1 MVLDDY
7 QGVCMNNITDI
18 QAAAIAMITFV
29 VIYSLLAWRED
40 RMNKK
45 TDEAWRAG
53 YEQGMKVVNRN
64 VR

>member
-1 MVLDDY
+1 M
-7 QGVCMNNITDI
+7 GNKMNNITDI
-18 QAAAIAMITFV
+18 QVAAIAMISFV
-29 VIYSLLAWRED
+29 VIYSFLAWRED

-53 YEQGMKVVNRN
+53 YEQGMRVVQKN

>member
-1 MVLDDY
+1 MEHL
-7 QGVCMNNITDI
+7 TDI
-18 QAAAIAMITFV
+18 QVAAIAMITFV
-29 VIYSLLAWRED
+29 AIYSFLAWREE

-53 YEQGMKVVNRN
+53 YEQGMKVVSRN

>member
-1 MVLDDY
+1 M
-7 QGVCMNNITDI
+7 GVGNKMSNITDI

-29 VIYSLLAWRED
+29 VVYSLLAWRED
-40 RMNKK
+40 RINKK

-53 YEQGMKVVNRN
+53 YEQGMKVVKHN